1 MMNGEV
7 SKYTV
12 SVYELIENGFD
23 FGLQNYEIFNED
35 YRPVLNKA
43 ILEYYKFREIGY
55 VNPAIWRDRLNQ
67 RMDLIMRNKYN
78 ALYKAKMT
86 DFNPLFNVDLT
97 ETFTHEISNTG
108 EENNNN
114 QTNFNTTSKTN
125 SSQSSDSKS
134 TTDNKNNNLNLS
146 SQFPSEEMTE
156 GDLTDNVFVDSA
168 QKGNNTTNEKTTSE
182 DNTETTEKNEGSETT
197 INKGINTTSNKSI
210 ETYTRR
216 NVGSSAGLP
225 FSKALIQLKEFYD
238 KYQLDK
244 QVIDELKDLFIQI
257 W

>member
-1 MMNGEV
+1 MNSEI

-12 SVYELIENGFD
+12 SVYELIENNFD
-23 FGLQNYEIFNED
+23 FGLKDYEIFDEN
-35 YRPVLNKA
+35 YRPILNQT
-43 ILEYYKFREIGY
+43 ILDFYKFREIGY
-55 VNPAIWRDRLNQ
+55 VNPIQWRDRLNQ
-67 RMDLIMRNKYN
+67 RMRIIMRNKYN

-86 DFNPLFNVDLT
+86 DFNPLFNVDMT

-114 QTNFNTTSKTN
+114 ESQNNITQNSDN
-125 SSQSSDSKS
+125 SSRVE
-134 TTDNKNNNLNLS
+134 NKNNSLALN

-156 GDLTDNVFVDSA
+156 DDLSDNVFVDNA
-168 QKGNNTTNEKTTSE
+168 QKNKNNNTETSTSE
-182 DNTETTEKNEGSETT
+182 DSSETTEKNKSTG
-197 INKGINTTSNKSI
+197 KNTSKTNTI
-210 ETYTRR
+210 ETYTRK

-238 KYQLDK
+238 KYQLDQ
-244 QVIDELKDLFIQI
+244 QVINELQDLFIQV

>member
-1 MMNGEV
+1 MNSEI

-12 SVYELIENGFD
+12 SVYELIENNFD
-23 FGLQNYEIFNED
+23 FGLKDYEIFDEN
-35 YRPVLNKA
+35 YRPILNQA
-43 ILEYYKFREIGY
+43 ILDFYKFREIGY
-55 VNPAIWRDRLNQ
+55 INPIQWKDRLNQ
-67 RMDLIMRNKYN
+67 RMRLIMRNKYN

-86 DFNPLFNVDLT
+86 NFNPLFNVDMT

-114 QTNFNTTSKTN
+114 ESQNNITQNSDN
-125 SSQSSDSKS
+125 SSRVE
-134 TTDNKNNNLNLS
+134 NKNNSLSLN

-156 GDLTDNVFVDSA
+156 DDLSDNVFVDSA
-168 QKGNNTTNEKTTSE
+168 QKNKNNNTETSTSE
-182 DNTETTEKNEGSETT
+182 DSSETTEKNKSTG
-197 INKGINTTSNKSI
+197 KNTTKTNTI
-210 ETYTRR
+210 ETYTRK

-238 KYQLDK
+238 RYQLDQ
-244 QVIDELKDLFIQI
+244 QVINELQDLFIQV